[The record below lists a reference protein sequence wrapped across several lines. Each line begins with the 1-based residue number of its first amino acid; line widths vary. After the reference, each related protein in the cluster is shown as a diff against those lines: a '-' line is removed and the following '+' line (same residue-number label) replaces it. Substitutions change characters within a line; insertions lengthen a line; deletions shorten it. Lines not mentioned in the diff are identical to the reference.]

1 MGSEPVVGMEPALAR
16 NAVLWPLPG
25 IGFALLEATD
35 LDLTISR
42 LSRQLPARAMQD
54 NSDIP
59 DTDSVLTAAPG
70 EALAGP
76 RPRSDHGKWTIAIA
90 ASCLVHGAV
99 AAALLVSPSPKPDL
113 QDPTQAEGSDRSGA
127 KVAGSALNP
136 EQQSINVA
144 LVPPPR
150 PPAKP
155 VPPAEASPPVEKTP
169 PVEVAKTR
177 AEPQKPP
184 ADLDIL
190 VADAPRN
197 DSDSVAPDAKPP
209 EPAPAR
215 QQESASPPPTP
226 ARPPV
231 PTARPVVAKS
241 QAPDVK
247 SGAADGED
255 RAEPTASKGKKENEV
270 GTSAENSYR
279 GDVFAKLGRVNRT
292 LPPSLQLAARNNAV
306 VAFVVGRKGNI
317 DELRILESSG
327 SEVFDKAALGI
338 VRKAAPFPPIPPQ
351 AVNPSFEFEVDI
363 GPF

>member
-1 MGSEPVVGMEPALAR
+1 MEPALAR
-16 NAVLWPLPG
+16 NAVPWPLPG
-25 IGFALLEATD
+25 IGLAPLAATD

-54 NSDIP
+54 NSDIA
-59 DTDSVLTAAPG
+59 DTDSTLTAAPREG
-70 EALAGP
+70 LAGP
-76 RPRSDHGKWTIAIA
+76 RPRGEHGKWTVAIA

-99 AAALLVSPSPKPDL
+99 AAALLVSPSAKSDM
-113 QDPTQAEGSDRSGA
+113 QDPTQAEGSDRTGSN
-127 KVAGSALNP
+127 VAGSALNP

-155 VPPAEASPPVEKTP
+155 VPPAEAAPTAETTP
-169 PVEVAKTR
+169 PLEAAKTR
-177 AEPQKPP
+177 AEPIKPP
-184 ADLDIL
+184 VDPHIL

-209 EPAPAR
+209 EPVPA
-215 QQESASPPPTP
+215 QQQKSAGPPPTP

-241 QAPDVK
+241 EASDVK

-255 RAEPTASKGKKENEV
+255 QAEPTASKGKKENEV
-270 GTSAENSYR
+270 GISAENSYR

-292 LPPSLQLAARNNAV
+292 LPPTLQLAARNNAV

-327 SEVFDKAALGI
+327 SEVFDNAALGI

-351 AVNPSFEFEVDI
+351 AVSPSFEFEVNI